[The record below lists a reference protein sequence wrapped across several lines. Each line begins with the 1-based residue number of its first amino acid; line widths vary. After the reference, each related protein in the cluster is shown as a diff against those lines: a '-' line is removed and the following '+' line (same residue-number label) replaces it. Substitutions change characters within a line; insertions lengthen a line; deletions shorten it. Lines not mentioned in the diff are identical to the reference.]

1 MDLTKAFV
9 RTAVNGTSLLSPRLA
24 GRAAFRLFRLPHARS
39 QVRPTERQLLA
50 EATTGRL
57 RLDDR
62 EVVTHRWGSGERP
75 VLLVHGW
82 QSRGSRFTPFVPG
95 LLAAGYSP
103 VTFDAPGHGDSTG
116 SSTTVL
122 DYREIIRSLHGQ
134 YGDFEA
140 VVAHSLGVLGT
151 FLALRSGVHTGRVV
165 AVGGVAEFGYLT
177 DKFCRILGL
186 RPPVERALRR
196 QIETRLFP
204 GEPDIWTEFSVL
216 HRPEDTRARLLLI
229 HDEDDDMA
237 DIAQSRSVL
246 RAYGDRR
253 ARLVTTRGHG
263 HRRIVGA
270 PEVVRDALEFIG
282 AAPAD
287 EGPAVPDGAAAATQ
301 G

>member
-24 GRAAFRLFRLPHARS
+24 GRAAYRLFRLPHARS
-39 QVRPTERQLLA
+39 QVRPTEQQLLA
-50 EATTGRL
+50 ESSTGRL

-82 QSRGSRFTPFVPG
+82 RSRGSRFTPFVPG

-116 SSTTVL
+116 ASTTVL

-151 FLALRSGVHTGRVV
+151 FMALRSGVRTERVV
-165 AVGGVAEFGYLT
+165 AIAGIAEFGFLA
-177 DKFCRILGL
+177 DKFCQIVGL
-186 RPPVERALRR
+186 RPRVDRVLRR

-216 HRPEDTRARLLLI
+216 HRPEDTRAQLLLI
-229 HDEDDDMA
+229 HDTDDDMA
-237 DIAQSRSVL
+237 DIGQSRAVL
-246 RAYGDRR
+246 RAFGDTR
-253 ARLVTTRGHG
+253 ARMVTTSGFG

-282 AAPAD
+282 AAPAGT
-287 EGPAVPDGAAAATQ
+287 GPARTEGATAAAQ